1 MGGMKKQMASALL
14 EAAEDWE
21 ARVELSHLLATHV
34 DAKGNRPYFEENVF
48 EPLVDKLVDNGVASM
63 EDLIDFT
70 EEDADEAGISRDDY
84 KRLRGDPRVIEAE
97 REAKEDQGD
106 DDEND
111 EDKRDVKGKTED
123 KGKQHPFLRNSTAK
137 GILR

>member
-70 EEDADEAGISRDDY
+70 EEDAEEAGISRDDY

-97 REAKEDQGD
+97 REAKEDQ
-106 DDEND
+106 D
-111 EDKRDVKGKTED
+111 EDDNDKRANGNVDRNTED

-137 GILR
+137 